1 MDKIYV
7 RAALKPDAQSRPI
20 TDRGLLY
27 PHPMHRGRYIGWRDC
42 MPGETPEHV
51 IPGAAGVTL
60 ENIGGKQVVS
70 YDTDNEKRRTEAA
83 GGVGPV
89 ADLFL
94 AGPSVGLVRTGPV
107 RVTADSE
114 IRRAILCGDLIEVEA
129 PQPQAEEAPAPV
141 PAPLAA
147 VETPPRRAVV
157 PQVEV

>member
-60 ENIGGKQVVS
+60 ENVGGKQVVS
-70 YDTDNEKRRTEAA
+70 YDADNEKRRTEAA

-114 IRRAILCGDLIEVEA
+114 IRRAILCGDLIEVDVEA
-129 PQPQAEEAPAPV
+129 RHYRYRV
-141 PAPLAA
+141 
-147 VETPPRRAVV
+147 VETTIPLRNTLILTAP
-157 PQVEV
+157 